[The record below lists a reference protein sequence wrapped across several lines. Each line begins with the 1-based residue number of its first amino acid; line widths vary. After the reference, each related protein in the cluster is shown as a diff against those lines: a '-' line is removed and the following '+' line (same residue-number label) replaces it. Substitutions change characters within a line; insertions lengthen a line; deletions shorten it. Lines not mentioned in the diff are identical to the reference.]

1 MTGVK
6 LLVEKVI
13 TCLYNRGALNVGIES
28 KVPSSPPNLV
38 QPQERPQDL
47 CHDCGLDPSENRQ
60 TLDALQKLKV
70 CSVIDFA
77 LPVYYHSLKVTEKA
91 LLEKVQY
98 TAGKLVTG
106 ALQLTSKL
114 KLEELGWETIQSRAN
129 ILGYSIFHKINKG
142 KTRQLVRSCLPARK
156 NCPHTPRFG
165 GFVPFPY
172 HNLKFTNSL
181 SPYFTSKYNKFEK
194 KSKSL

>member
-1 MTGVK
+1 M
-6 LLVEKVI
+6 
-13 TCLYNRGALNVGIES
+13 
-28 KVPSSPPNLV
+28 
-38 QPQERPQDL
+38 
-47 CHDCGLDPSENRQ
+47 
-60 TLDALQKLKV
+60 
-70 CSVIDFA
+70 
-77 LPVYYHSLKVTEKA
+77 YYHSLKVTEKA

-194 KSKSL
+194 HVKAFDTVEFKNYIVNKLKPQKYKHYARGPKYSNTLLSRMM